1 MDERKQK
8 KPSSAMETTTLTRV
22 PESERRPWWSLA
34 FIWAGSVIC
43 IPALMVDSMVMAG
56 MDFKQSCLCMV
67 IGYVIVVFYMC
78 LMGIQS
84 SDLGLPCTV
93 AISRAYGVRG
103 SSFLVSLVIAIS
115 NIGWFGSQTA
125 LCATSFCNIMSGYLH
140 IDFPLWLSCIIW
152 GSLMFITS
160 VYGVK
165 LIDFLNRVSVPALF
179 IMLIWGVIAA
189 LMRGAAAAVTVY
201 QPPMVLGWTYGI
213 TLAVAGFASGA
224 VTCGDYTR
232 YGRNRRDT
240 ILSCIVGVLPAGI
253 GALVIGGF
261 LAVAMGNF
269 DLSVVF
275 SSFGFPIIGML
286 VLILATWTTNTGNA
300 YISGIAICNMFKLKD
315 GRRPVVTLIAGA
327 AGTALALLG
336 IADVFAGFLNIIA
349 ALVPAVAGVA
359 IADYWIMGR
368 GRADLWEPFEGVNWI
383 GVVSKGQK
391 IEDKVSVPDVRS
403 KTKSGAQSELKA
415 AGLKVSIKEAY
426 SDDVAKGEV
435 ISQTPSHGSK
445 VSKNTTVVITVS
457 KGKKEDQTV
466 SVPNLRYY
474 TESEASQEL
483 QRFGLSLGSV
493 LTEYSDSVEKGLVIR
508 QRISSGSKVKKG
520 TAVGI
525 YVSLGPRQ
533 TATTADEESTTTDEE

>member
-1 MDERKQK
+1 MEERKQK

-43 IPALMVDSMVMAG
+43 IPALMVGSMVMAG

-232 YGRNRRDT
+232 YGKT
-240 ILSCIVGVLPAGI
+240 GKTPFSPASLVFCLPVLAHWS
-253 GALVIGGF
+253 
-261 LAVAMGNF
+261 
-269 DLSVVF
+269 SVV
-275 SSFGFPIIGML
+275 S
-286 VLILATWTTNTGNA
+286 
-300 YISGIAICNMFKLKD
+300 
-315 GRRPVVTLIAGA
+315 
-327 AGTALALLG
+327 
-336 IADVFAGFLNIIA
+336 
-349 ALVPAVAGVA
+349 
-359 IADYWIMGR
+359 
-368 GRADLWEPFEGVNWI
+368 
-383 GVVSKGQK
+383 
-391 IEDKVSVPDVRS
+391 
-403 KTKSGAQSELKA
+403 
-415 AGLKVSIKEAY
+415 
-426 SDDVAKGEV
+426 
-435 ISQTPSHGSK
+435 
-445 VSKNTTVVITVS
+445 
-457 KGKKEDQTV
+457 
-466 SVPNLRYY
+466 
-474 TESEASQEL
+474 
-483 QRFGLSLGSV
+483 
-493 LTEYSDSVEKGLVIR
+493 
-508 QRISSGSKVKKG
+508 
-520 TAVGI
+520 
-525 YVSLGPRQ
+525 
-533 TATTADEESTTTDEE
+533 